1 MNRKAAHK
9 AAFSV
14 ARQTM
19 ILQRRSFLRSAALA
33 MAAPAIVRADSF
45 PSKPIRW
52 VIPFAPGGNYDVTS
66 RIVAEPMRRQ
76 LGQTVLIDN
85 RPGAGGVVGLE
96 AAVNAPADGYTIVMA
111 SFTVG
116 YIAPI
121 FAGKQQMLQVLAPV
135 SMLTTAPT
143 LVVTRSDSRFTDMK
157 KLLAEAK
164 AKPGTVTM
172 GHSGNGTTNHVAI
185 LRLQLNEQVK
195 FNIIP
200 YRGSGPGITDLLAGN
215 IDCFADQLTSSMP
228 HIQSGKLRPLL
239 NFGLNK
245 IPDLPDV
252 PTLKEA
258 GCTPFEG
265 GTTAGVFV
273 RAETPR
279 PLVDRLNE
287 GVVAGLNDENTSKR
301 LRELGAVVRPST
313 PEQFAVALKAD
324 EANVAE
330 LLQKGL
336 LKPE

>member
-1 MNRKAAHK
+1 MN
-9 AAFSV
+9 
-14 ARQTM
+14 M
-19 ILQRRSFLRSAALA
+19 QRRDFFTTLGATLA
-33 MAAPAIVRADSF
+33 TTGAGLPVRADTF
-45 PSKPIRW
+45 PSKQIRW
-52 VIPFAPGGNYDVTS
+52 VIPFAPAGNYDVTS
-66 RIVAEPMRRQ
+66 RLVAEPMGKT
-76 LGQTVLIDN
+76 LGQSVLIDN

-111 SFTVG
+111 SFTVA
-116 YIAPI
+116 YVAPL
-121 FAGKQQMLQVLAPV
+121 FAGKQPMLSVLAPV
-135 SMLTTAPT
+135 SILTTAPT
-143 LVVTRSDSRFTDMK
+143 LVVTRSDSRFTSAA
-157 KLLAEAK
+157 KLLEEAR
-164 AKPGTVTM
+164 AKPGTVTI

-185 LRLQLNEQVK
+185 LRLQLNENVK

-200 YRGSGPGITDLLAGN
+200 YKGSGPGINDLLGGN

-239 NFGLNK
+239 NFGLAR

-258 GCTPFEG
+258 GCVPFEG

-287 GVVAGLNDENTSKR
+287 GVVAGLKDENTAKR
-301 LRELGAVVRPST
+301 LRELGAIVRPST
-313 PEQFAVALKAD
+313 PEQFTEALKAD